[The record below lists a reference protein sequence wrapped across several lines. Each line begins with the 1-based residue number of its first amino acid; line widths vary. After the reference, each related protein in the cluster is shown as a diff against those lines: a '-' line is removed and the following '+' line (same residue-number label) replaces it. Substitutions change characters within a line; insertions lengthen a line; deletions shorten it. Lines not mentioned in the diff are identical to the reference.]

1 MTRWSFIKAKLV
13 VWQYMESNFAW
24 ACATVVGVVFIFAG
38 IQKLLAGIEWLVQA
52 KQLRPPRIA
61 QPFVPLVP
69 YIELVVGG
77 LLIVGMQEMP
87 VRIAAIILLS
97 SFTVLLVARLAAGER
112 PPCACFSF
120 RSTRPIGWSNVTRNA
135 GLLALLV
142 ASIV

>member
-61 QPFVPLVP
+61 KPFVPLVP
-69 YIELVVGG
+69 YIELIVGG

>member
-1 MTRWSFIKAKLV
+1 
-13 VWQYMESNFAW
+13 MESNFAW
-24 ACATVVGVVFIFAG
+24 ACASVVGVVFIFAG

-61 QPFVPLVP
+61 EPFVPLVP
-69 YIELVVGG
+69 YIELIVGG
-77 LLIVGMQEMP
+77 LLIAGLQEMP

-112 PPCACFSF
+112 PPCASFSF
-120 RSTRPIGWSNVTRNA
+120 RSTRPISWSNVTRNT

>member
-1 MTRWSFIKAKLV
+1 
-13 VWQYMESNFAW
+13 MESNFAW
-24 ACATVVGVVFIFAG
+24 VCASVVGVVFIFAG
-38 IQKLLAGIEWLVQA
+38 VQKLLAGIEWLVQA
-52 KQLRPPRIA
+52 KQLRAPRIA

-77 LLIVGMQEMP
+77 LLIVGMQELS
-87 VRIAAIILLS
+87 VRIAAIMLLS

>member
-1 MTRWSFIKAKLV
+1 MQFS
-13 VWQYMESNFAW
+13 FAW
-24 ACATVVGVVFIFAG
+24 ACASLVGIVFIFAG

-61 QPFVPLVP
+61 EPFVPTVP
-69 YIELVVGG
+69 YIELVMGG
-77 LLIVGMQEMP
+77 LLIAGVQEKP
-87 VRIAAIILLS
+87 VRIAAIILLG
-97 SFTVLLVARLAAGER
+97 SFTALLIARLAAGER

>member
-1 MTRWSFIKAKLV
+1 MASQFMQV
-13 VWQYMESNFAW
+13 NFAW
-24 ACATVVGVVFIFAG
+24 VCASVVGVVFIFAG

-61 QPFVPLVP
+61 QPFVPMVP
-69 YIELVVGG
+69 YIELVLGG
-77 LLIVGMQEMP
+77 LLIVGVQEVP
-87 VRIAAIILLS
+87 VRITSIVLLS
-97 SFTVLLVARLAAGER
+97 IFTALLIIRLAAGER

-135 GLLALLV
+135 GLIALLV

>member
-1 MTRWSFIKAKLV
+1 MQV
-13 VWQYMESNFAW
+13 NFAW
-24 ACATVVGVVFIFAG
+24 VCASVVGVIFIFAG

-61 QPFVPLVP
+61 QPFVPMVP
-69 YIELVVGG
+69 YIELVLGG
-77 LLIVGMQEMP
+77 LLIAGVQEVS
-87 VRIAAIILLS
+87 VRITSIVLLS
-97 SFTVLLVARLAAGER
+97 IFTALLITRLAAGER

-135 GLLALLV
+135 GLIALLV

>member
-1 MTRWSFIKAKLV
+1 MQFS
-13 VWQYMESNFAW
+13 FAW
-24 ACATVVGVVFIFAG
+24 GCASLVGVVFIFAG

-61 QPFVPLVP
+61 ESFVPTVP
-69 YIELVVGG
+69 YIELVMGG
-77 LLIVGMQEMP
+77 LLIAGVQEVP
-87 VRIAAIILLS
+87 VRIASMVLLG
-97 SFTVLLVARLAAGER
+97 SFTALLIARLAAGER

-135 GLLALLV
+135 GLLALLI

>member
-1 MTRWSFIKAKLV
+1 
-13 VWQYMESNFAW
+13 MEFNFSW
-24 ACATVVGVVFIFAG
+24 ACASLVGVVFIFAG
-38 IQKLLAGIEWLVQA
+38 IQKLLAGNEWLVQA

-77 LLIVGMQEMP
+77 LLIAGLQVRS
-87 VRIAAIILLS
+87 VRIAAIILLG
-97 SFTVLLVARLAAGER
+97 SFTALLIARLAAGER

>member
-1 MTRWSFIKAKLV
+1 MQFS
-13 VWQYMESNFAW
+13 FAW
-24 ACATVVGVVFIFAG
+24 ACASLVGIVFIFAG

-61 QPFVPLVP
+61 NPFVPLVP
-69 YIELVVGG
+69 YIELIVGG
-77 LLIVGMQEMP
+77 LLIAGLQEKP
-87 VRIAAIILLS
+87 VRIAAIILLG
-97 SFTVLLVARLAAGER
+97 SFTALLIARLAAGER

-135 GLLALLV
+135 GLLVLLV

>member
-1 MTRWSFIKAKLV
+1 M

-24 ACATVVGVVFIFAG
+24 ACASVVGVVFIFAG

-77 LLIVGMQEMP
+77 LLIVGLQELP

-97 SFTVLLVARLAAGER
+97 LFTVLLVARLAAGER
-112 PPCACFSF
+112 PSCACFSF

>member
-1 MTRWSFIKAKLV
+1 MQFS
-13 VWQYMESNFAW
+13 FAW
-24 ACATVVGVVFIFAG
+24 GCASLVGVVFIFAG
-38 IQKLLAGIEWLVQA
+38 MQKLFAGIEWLVQA

-61 QPFVPLVP
+61 QPFVPTVP
-69 YIELVVGG
+69 YIELVLGG
-77 LLIVGMQEMP
+77 LLIAGVQEVP
-87 VRIAAIILLS
+87 ARIASIVLLS
-97 SFTVLLVARLAAGER
+97 SFTALLIARLAAGER

>member
-1 MTRWSFIKAKLV
+1 
-13 VWQYMESNFAW
+13 MENNFAW
-24 ACATVVGVVFIFAG
+24 VCASVVGVVFIFAG
-38 IQKLLAGIEWLVQA
+38 IQKLLAGNEWLVQA

-61 QPFVPLVP
+61 QPFVPTVP
-69 YIELVVGG
+69 YIELIVGG
-77 LLIVGMQEMP
+77 LLIAGLQEKP

-97 SFTVLLVARLAAGER
+97 SFTALLVTRLAAGER

-120 RSTRPIGWSNVTRNA
+120 RSTRPISWSNVTRNA

>member
-1 MTRWSFIKAKLV
+1 M
-13 VWQYMESNFAW
+13 VWQYMEFNFAW
-24 ACATVVGVVFIFAG
+24 ACASVVGVVFIFAG

-52 KQLRPPRIA
+52 EQLRPPRIA
-61 QPFVPLVP
+61 KPFVPLVP

-77 LLIVGMQEMP
+77 LLIVDMQELP

-120 RSTRPIGWSNVTRNA
+120 RSTRPIGWSNVTRNS

>member
-1 MTRWSFIKAKLV
+1 
-13 VWQYMESNFAW
+13 MEVNFAW
-24 ACATVVGVVFIFAG
+24 VCASVVGVVFIFAG
-38 IQKLLAGIEWLVQA
+38 VQKLLAGIEWLVQA
-52 KQLRPPRIA
+52 KQLRPPQFA
-61 QPFVPLVP
+61 QPFVPMVP

-77 LLIVGMQEMP
+77 LLIAGVQEMP
-87 VRIAAIILLS
+87 VRIAAIVLLG
-97 SFTVLLVARLAAGER
+97 SFTVLLIARLAAGER

>member
-1 MTRWSFIKAKLV
+1 M
-13 VWQYMESNFAW
+13 VWQYMEFNFAW
-24 ACATVVGVVFIFAG
+24 ACASVVGVVFIFAG

-61 QPFVPLVP
+61 QPFVPMVP
-69 YIELVVGG
+69 YVELIVGG
-77 LLIVGMQEMP
+77 LLIAGLQETP

>member
-1 MTRWSFIKAKLV
+1 
-13 VWQYMESNFAW
+13 MEFNIAW
-24 ACATVVGVVFIFAG
+24 VCAAVVGVVFIFAG

-61 QPFVPLVP
+61 QPLVPLVP

-77 LLIVGMQEMP
+77 LLIGGWWEMP
-87 VRIAAIILLS
+87 VRTVAIGLLT
-97 SFTVLLVARLAAGER
+97 SFTVLLTARLAAGER

-120 RSTRPIGWSNVTRNA
+120 RSSRPISWSNVTRNC

>member
-1 MTRWSFIKAKLV
+1 MQFS
-13 VWQYMESNFAW
+13 FAW
-24 ACATVVGVVFIFAG
+24 GCASLVGVVFIFAG
-38 IQKLLAGIEWLVQA
+38 MQKLLAGIEWLVQA

-61 QPFVPLVP
+61 QPFVPTVP
-69 YIELVVGG
+69 YIELVLGG
-77 LLIVGMQEMP
+77 LLIAGVQEVP
-87 VRIAAIILLS
+87 ARIASIVLLS
-97 SFTVLLVARLAAGER
+97 SFTALLIARLAAGER

>member
-1 MTRWSFIKAKLV
+1 M

-24 ACATVVGVVFIFAG
+24 ACASVVGVVFIFAG
-38 IQKLLAGIEWLVQA
+38 VQKLLAGIEWLVQA

-77 LLIVGMQEMP
+77 LLIVGLQELP

>member
-1 MTRWSFIKAKLV
+1 
-13 VWQYMESNFAW
+13 MEFNFAW
-24 ACATVVGVVFIFAG
+24 ACASVVGVIFIFAG

-61 QPFVPLVP
+61 QPFVPMVP
-69 YIELVVGG
+69 YIELALGG
-77 LLIVGMQEMP
+77 LLIAGVQEVP
-87 VRIAAIILLS
+87 VRFASILLLS

>member
-1 MTRWSFIKAKLV
+1 MQFS
-13 VWQYMESNFAW
+13 FAW
-24 ACATVVGVVFIFAG
+24 GCASLVGVVFIFAG

-61 QPFVPLVP
+61 QPFVPTVP
-69 YIELVVGG
+69 YIELVMGG
-77 LLIVGMQEMP
+77 LLIAGVQEVP
-87 VRIAAIILLS
+87 VRIASMVLLC
-97 SFTVLLVARLAAGER
+97 SFTALLIARLAAGER

-135 GLLALLV
+135 GLIALLV

>member
-1 MTRWSFIKAKLV
+1 MQFS
-13 VWQYMESNFAW
+13 FAW
-24 ACATVVGVVFIFAG
+24 ACASLVGIVFIFAG

-61 QPFVPLVP
+61 NPFVPLVP
-69 YIELVVGG
+69 YIELIVGG
-77 LLIVGMQEMP
+77 LLIAGLQEKP
-87 VRIAAIILLS
+87 VRIAAIILLGS
-97 SFTVLLVARLAAGER
+97 STALLIARLAAGER

>member
-1 MTRWSFIKAKLV
+1 MQF
-13 VWQYMESNFAW
+13 NFAW
-24 ACATVVGVVFIFAG
+24 GCASVVGVVFIFAG

-61 QPFVPLVP
+61 QPFLPIVP
-69 YIELVVGG
+69 YIELVLGG
-77 LLIVGMQEMP
+77 MLIVGVQEVP
-87 VRIAAIILLS
+87 VRIISIVLLS
-97 SFTVLLVARLAAGER
+97 VFTALLLTRLAAGER

-120 RSTRPIGWSNVTRNA
+120 RTTRPIGWSNVTRNA

>member
-1 MTRWSFIKAKLV
+1 
-13 VWQYMESNFAW
+13 MENNFAW
-24 ACATVVGVVFIFAG
+24 VCASVVGVVFIFAG
-38 IQKLLAGIEWLVQA
+38 IQKLLAGNEWLIQA

-61 QPFVPLVP
+61 QPFVPTVP
-69 YIELVVGG
+69 YIELIVGG
-77 LLIVGMQEMP
+77 LLIAGLQEKP

-97 SFTVLLVARLAAGER
+97 SFTALLVTRLAAGER

-120 RSTRPIGWSNVTRNA
+120 RSTRPISWSNVTRNA